1 MYRFLFFIF
10 FFPFF
15 VFGQSSDVNY
25 VKSVR
30 YKEARTSSL
39 SSPSVSQASVEVQY
53 FDGLGRVI
61 QHVSHRGS
69 GRGLDLITPYQYDG
83 LGRLVKE
90 YLPYERTSPSESID
104 TNPISSLLSFYS
116 SEVSDATSSPFS
128 EVLHERSPLG
138 RVIKSAS
145 PGESWKMGS
154 GHEQEIVYTGNK
166 ASEVYHFKV
175 NTNGTEPSVSYMG
188 WYPAQ
193 QLHKT
198 VVKEE
203 DWTAS
208 DGRLHTSEVFMN
220 KNQQKILE
228 RRYVLEANSVVPVD
242 TYYLYNV
249 YGDLIYVFSPKL
261 SAAIVKNGAL
271 VSGYPALIAELGFT
285 FSYDYRGRLATR
297 RFPGAQTEKFVY
309 DALDRLVAS
318 GPYPSPFLGETAVGW
333 IHTKYDALNRPAYS
347 LWVAGANCSLSE
359 NYYLSGN
366 YDVSESRS
374 SGRSI
379 NGVSVGYTNSVA
391 PASGEVLQVYYYDD
405 YHYPDAPSSIPST
418 IKGQA
423 VFFNKTNA
431 PKGLPTSTW
440 TRVLEARS
448 KKRGEQTA
456 FLYDVNQRVIAELTT
471 HYQGGSTDVH
481 SLFDFAGNVLETETL
496 HKQNANAEVLSVSE
510 AFSY

>member
-1 MYRFLFFIF
+1 
-10 FFPFF
+10 
-15 VFGQSSDVNY
+15 
-25 VKSVR
+25 
-30 YKEARTSSL
+30 
-39 SSPSVSQASVEVQY
+39 
-53 FDGLGRVI
+53 
-61 QHVSHRGS
+61 
-69 GRGLDLITPYQYDG
+69 
-83 LGRLVKE
+83 
-90 YLPYERTSPSESID
+90 
-104 TNPISSLLSFYS
+104 
-116 SEVSDATSSPFS
+116 
-128 EVLHERSPLG
+128 
-138 RVIKSAS
+138 
-145 PGESWKMGS
+145 
-154 GHEQEIVYTGNK
+154 
-166 ASEVYHFKV
+166 
-175 NTNGTEPSVSYMG
+175 
-188 WYPAQ
+188 
-193 QLHKT
+193 
-198 VVKEE
+198 
-203 DWTAS
+203 
-208 DGRLHTSEVFMN
+208 
-220 KNQQKILE
+220 
-228 RRYVLEANSVVPVD
+228 
-242 TYYLYNV
+242 
-249 YGDLIYVFSPKL
+249 
-261 SAAIVKNGAL
+261 
-271 VSGYPALIAELGFT
+271 
-285 FSYDYRGRLATR
+285 
-297 RFPGAQTEKFVY
+297 FPGAQTEKFVY

-510 AFSY
+510 AFSYAFDSYLLQHTHRINNGTRHTLFKNTYDAFGQTIKQQVGGVISLNSSEFLQQVDYNYNIRGWLTDINNISQLKAPNQPQDLFA